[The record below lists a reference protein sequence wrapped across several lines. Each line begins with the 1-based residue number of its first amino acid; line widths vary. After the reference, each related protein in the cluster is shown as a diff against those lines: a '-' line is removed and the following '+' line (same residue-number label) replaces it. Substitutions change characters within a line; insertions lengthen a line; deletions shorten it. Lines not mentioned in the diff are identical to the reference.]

1 MQVYREGRYRDRCWC
16 DQQQDC
22 HERSGKKEKA
32 NHMLKKTVLVH
43 ALSLAFG
50 GAVIGMAAM
59 SPAMAQSNASGS
71 VFGTVA
77 PGSNVQILIEN
88 TDIGIRRTLTPDA
101 QGRFVAS
108 SLPSGTY
115 RVSQLR
121 DGAVIGSVNVET
133 GIGRNGE
140 AIFAAAAPAGG
151 PQVVQVTGTRA
162 TIDTSSAGSSATFNA
177 RELATL
183 PIGRTVEAIIQLA
196 PNTTTADSRF
206 AGGASFGGGAASEN
220 SYYINGFPVTNPLTG
235 LGAAQLPFGAIA
247 EAQVLTGGFGS
258 EFGRSIGGVVNI
270 VTKGG
275 TNTWEAGGIVTWE
288 PKSLRATPKDI
299 YYRNTGTPNNVNTD
313 GTLRLARAENT
324 RDQKVYGAYVGGPII
339 KDKLFFFASAEKTET
354 EEGLVNGFRI
364 ATNNAAVGWR
374 ERDTK
379 IERYMA
385 KIDWN
390 ITDNHRL
397 EFTTLGDTP
406 EVNNSDSGFNYA
418 TRTRSGVV
426 NSSARRINV
435 DNNGAKINTL
445 RYVGNLTDDLTVTA
459 LYGRAKSPH
468 ENYFTG
474 YNPDLFQ
481 ISSTVDAR
489 APGLSYA
496 NPQNISGNILAPGS
510 EDIVDSGRFDV
521 EWRLGAH
528 TLRGGFDQ
536 TKVESVAAGD
546 FLAGGGRWTYYRAS
560 VPGAAIPGEGGVRV
574 PAPASTG
581 SPLGNQG
588 YYVTRDQF
596 STVTNSFGEQS
607 AWYLEDRFQATPNL
621 LLTLGVRNESF
632 KNQNDSKTTFL
643 EMKNQYQPRLAAVW
657 DVNGDSSFKVYATLG
672 RYSVPIPTHISV
684 RGAGRSTFTSQYY
697 TYTGTD
703 ANGAPTGLTQLSQPL
718 SGNNEYGQDK
728 VVDTLAARNMEPTYQ
743 DEVTFGFEKAWS
755 PSLNFG
761 AKAIHRKL
769 QSTIDD
775 FCDVRPFER
784 FAAANGI
791 AITNPLFGNS
801 CQTFNPGE
809 DNEFLVDFSGDVSK
823 LTPVSLTAADMGF
836 DKPKRTYSS
845 VEAFLEHP
853 FRNGWYGKMSYVWS
867 RNKGNTEG
875 QVRSD
880 NGQAD
885 VAVTSSWDYPE
896 LMEGAYGY
904 LPNHR
909 KHQVKAFGFYQFND
923 EITVG
928 GNALIASGR
937 PRSCIGSAA
946 NPGDSPNYANQTFY
960 CGGLTRSQNVLTP
973 RGSVGSLPWTH
984 RWDMNVAYKPN
995 FIKGL
1000 QFRVDVFN
1008 VFNSQSVASVTEAYN
1023 NAANVSSLY
1032 QTPLSLTAPR
1042 YARFSLMYDR
1052 KF

>member
-1 MQVYREGRYRDRCWC
+1 
-16 DQQQDC
+16 
-22 HERSGKKEKA
+22 
-32 NHMLKKTVLVH
+32 MLKKTVLVH
-43 ALSLAFG
+43 ALGLAFS
-50 GAVIGMAAM
+50 GAALTVAVM
-59 SPAMAQSNASGS
+59 SPAMAQSNASGN

-88 TDIGIRRTLTPDA
+88 PDIGIRRTLTPDA
-101 QGRFVAS
+101 QGRFTAS
-108 SLPSGTY
+108 SLPSGVY
-115 RVSQLR
+115 RVSQVR
-121 DGAVIGSVNVET
+121 DGATVATVEVET

-140 AIFAAAAPAGG
+140 AIFTAAPAAGG
-151 PQVVQVTGTRA
+151 TQVVQVTGTRA
-162 TIDTSSAGSSATFNA
+162 TIDVSSAGSSATFSA
-177 RELATL
+177 RQLAAL
-183 PIGRTVEAIIQLA
+183 PIGRNVESIIQLA

-206 AGGASFGGGAASEN
+206 SGGASFGGGAASEN

-247 EAQVLTGGFGS
+247 EAQVLTGGFGA
-258 EFGRSIGGVVNI
+258 EFGRSVGGVVNI

-288 PKSLRATPKDI
+288 PKSLRATPHDI
-299 YYRNTGTPNNVNTD
+299 YYGNTGTPNNAATD
-313 GTLRLARAENT
+313 GTMRLKRALNEVD
-324 RDQKVYGAYVGGPII
+324 RKVYGAYVGGPII
-339 KDKLFFFASAEKTET
+339 KDKLFFFAAAEKHDT
-354 EEGLVNGFRI
+354 EEGLVNGYRT
-364 ATNNAAVGWR
+364 ATNNDAVGWR

-379 IERYMA
+379 VERYMA

-406 EVNNSDSGFNYA
+406 EKTYADSGYNYI
-418 TRTRSGVV
+418 TGERNGIVTSTQRLV
-426 NSSARRINV
+426 NV
-435 DNNGAKINTL
+435 DDNGAKLNTL

-459 LYGRAKSPH
+459 LFGRSKSPH

-474 YNPDLFQ
+474 YNPDLYQ

-510 EDIVDSGRFDV
+510 EDLVDSGRLDL
-521 EWRLGAH
+521 EWRVGRH
-528 TLRGGFDQ
+528 TLRGGLDK
-536 TKVESVAAGD
+536 TKVESVAAGE
-546 FLAGGGRWTYYRAS
+546 FRAGGGMWTYFRAS
-560 VPGAAIPGEGGVRV
+560 NPAEQIEGPNGVLIPS
-574 PAPASTG
+574 PASTG
-581 SPLGNQG
+581 SALGNQG
-588 YYVTRDQF
+588 YYVTRDLF

-607 AWYLEDRFQATPNL
+607 AWYLEDRFQATDNL
-621 LLTLGVRNESF
+621 QLTLGVRNESF
-632 KNQNDSKTTFL
+632 KNQNDTKTTFL
-643 EMKNQYQPRLAAVW
+643 EMKNQYQPRVAAVW
-657 DVNGDSSFKVYATLG
+657 DVNGDSSLKVYGTLG

-684 RGAGRSTFTSQYY
+684 RGAGRSTYTAQYY

-703 ANGAPTGLTQLSQPL
+703 ANGAPTGLVQLSEPL
-718 SGNNEYGQDK
+718 SSNNEYGQDK
-728 VVDTLAARNMEPTYQ
+728 VVETLAARNMEAQYQ
-743 DEVTFGFEKAWS
+743 DELTFGFEKAFS

-761 AKAIHRKL
+761 AKAIYRKMK
-769 QSTIDD
+769 STIDD

-784 FAAANGI
+784 FAEANGI
-791 AITNPLFGNS
+791 EITNPLWGNT

-809 DNEFLVDFSGDVSK
+809 DNDFLVDFSGDASN
-823 LTPVSLTAADMGF
+823 LTPVSLTAEDQGF
-836 DKPKRTYSS
+836 DKVKRTYKSI
-845 VEAFLEHP
+845 EAFVEHP
-853 FRNGWYGKMSYVWS
+853 FRNGWYAKASYTWS
-867 RNKGNTEG
+867 SNKGNTEG

-909 KHQVKAFGFYQFND
+909 KHQLKAFGFYEVTP
-923 EITVG
+923 EIVVG
-928 GNALIASGR
+928 GNVLIAAGR

-973 RGSVGSLPWTH
+973 RGSVGNLPWTH
-984 RWDMNVAYKPN
+984 RYDMNVAYKPN
-995 FIKGL
+995 FAKGL

-1008 VFNSQSVASVTEAYN
+1008 VFNSQTVSSVTEAYN
-1023 NAANVSSLY
+1023 SSANVSGLY

-1042 YARFSLMYDR
+1042 YARFSVMYDK